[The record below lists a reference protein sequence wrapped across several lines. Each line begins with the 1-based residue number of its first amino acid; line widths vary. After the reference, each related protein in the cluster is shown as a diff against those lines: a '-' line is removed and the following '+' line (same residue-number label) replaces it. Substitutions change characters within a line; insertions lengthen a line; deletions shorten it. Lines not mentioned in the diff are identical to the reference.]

1 MDTLSSI
8 AEEIHDP
15 DEESFFIFSS
25 PIPTSNLGFIDSH
38 APFLDISIHDND
50 YSIIQSQGLLSS
62 KREGG
67 TTGAVLWK
75 ITPLLST
82 WLSSASNPLRTNFL
96 SPSSA
101 VVELGCGISSLL
113 ALSLGPLV
121 GKYIATDQEYVKRLF
136 RENLLGNLS
145 TAYKNPNKKG
155 KAQRKGKTGSSSP
168 SPSPSPSRAA
178 ARATESSSEIKAEN
192 IAFTQLD
199 WELND
204 ALALNEC
211 VDDRNGFDMLV
222 SCDCIY
228 NEALA
233 APFVR
238 TCADIC
244 RLRSRSA
251 EREGR
256 PTVCVIAQQLRMPDV
271 FETWLREAMKEFRVW
286 RVFDEVLGD
295 DLKLGTGY
303 VVHLLMLKEESMR

>member
-1 MDTLSSI
+1 MRT
-8 AEEIHDP
+8 
-15 DEESFFIFSS
+15 
-25 PIPTSNLGFIDSH
+25 
-38 APFLDISIHDND
+38 
-50 YSIIQSQGLLSS
+50 
-62 KREGG
+62 
-67 TTGAVLWK
+67 VLWK

-82 WLSSASNPLRTNFL
+82 WLSSPSNPLRSNFL
-96 SPSSA
+96 SPRSA

-145 TAYKNPNKKG
+145 TAYKHPAKKEKG
-155 KAQRKGKTGSSSP
+155 KAKRKGKTGSASSSP
-168 SPSPSPSRAA
+168 SPSPSR
-178 ARATESSSEIKAEN
+178 RVTTTESSEIQAEN
-192 IAFTQLD
+192 IAFAQLD
-199 WELND
+199 WELNES
-204 ALALNEC
+204 LALNEC

-222 SCDCIY
+222 SCDCVY

-251 EREGR
+251 EGEGK

-271 FETWLREAMKEFRVW
+271 FETWLRETMKEFRVW
-286 RVFDEVLGD
+286 RVSDEVLGD

-303 VVHLLMLKEESMR
+303 MVHLLMLKESIR